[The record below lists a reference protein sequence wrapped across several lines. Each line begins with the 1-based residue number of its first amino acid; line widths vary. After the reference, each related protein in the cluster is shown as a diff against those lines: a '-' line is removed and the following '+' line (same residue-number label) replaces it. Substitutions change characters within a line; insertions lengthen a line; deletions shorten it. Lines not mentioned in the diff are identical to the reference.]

1 MPIFYERRQLV
12 TPGDLLAENEYI
24 NGENTYKE
32 NGKIY
37 ATRVGLFDYE
47 NKRVFVVALKAF
59 YIPMVGDTVIGKVLE
74 VTLGGWMV
82 DIRAPYLA
90 MLRASDALERPV
102 RPQKDDLPSLFDVGD
117 LMIAKIVAYDRTRDP
132 LLTVLERGLG
142 KITRGQLIEI
152 TPTKIP
158 RVIGKKGS
166 MIAVLKEHTGCQ
178 ITIGQNGRVLI
189 SGKSPD
195 DERLATMA
203 IRKIEQEAHT
213 TGLTDRITDMLR
225 KEKGEKTEKE
235 VVENVSKE
243 TWKTDR

>member
-1 MPIFYERRQLV
+1 MPVFYERRQLV
-12 TPGDLLAENEYI
+12 TPGDLLAENEYL

-37 ATRVGLFDYE
+37 ATRVGLFYHED
-47 NKRVFVVALKAF
+47 KRVYVVALKSF
-59 YIPMVGDTVIGKVLE
+59 YIPMVGDTIIGKVLE
-74 VTLGGWMV
+74 VTLGGWVV
-82 DIRAPYLA
+82 DVRAPYLA

-117 LMIAKIVAYDRTRDP
+117 MMIAKIVAYDRTRDP

-142 KITRGQLIEI
+142 KVTRGQVIEI

-166 MIAVLKEHTGCQ
+166 MITVLKEETGCQ
-178 ITIGQNGRVLI
+178 VIIGQNGRIII
-189 SGKSPD
+189 SGKSPE
-195 DERLATMA
+195 DERLAIMA

-213 TGLTDRITDMLR
+213 SGLTDRVAEMLR
-225 KEKGEKTEKE
+225 KEKGEKPTKE
-235 VVENVSKE
+235 VEENVSKE
-243 TWKTDR
+243 T